1 MAYRASYGADAY
13 GTELYGVTGAI
24 DGSTEVVFRPSY
36 GKETYGTSTYGGQ
49 GNETCNL
56 SVTCSGQVIRDG
68 AATIASTLSVSVVD
82 PDTVN
87 DASVTITLQSATVSV
102 AEEYVA
108 SDGFR
113 PGYGLKTYGTSIYG
127 RNDSIEQ
134 STATIAIAA
143 TMTVGVNAQFNAQAT
158 IAPSLTTTASAVFSV
173 TASAAL
179 TSSLSLSTSVERVL
193 LGSSTSTIALTLA
206 TTAIEKWEPIAGTPE
221 TWTPVSDVTDTWTP
235 VAASNETW
243 TPITNSRAA

>member
-1 MAYRASYGADAY
+1 MAYRASYGADFY
-13 GTELYGVTGAI
+13 GTGLYGVTGAI
-24 DGSTEVVFRPSY
+24 DAAATVTPA
-36 GKETYGTSTYGGQ
+36 
-49 GNETCNL
+49 L
-56 SVTCSGQVIRDG
+56 SAACSAQIVKDG
-68 AATIASTLSVSVVD
+68 AAAIASTLSVSVVD

-134 STATIAIAA
+134 STATIAITA
-143 TMTVGVNAQFNAQAT
+143 TMTVGSNPQLNAQAK
-158 IAPSLTTTASAVFSV
+158 IASTLTTTASAVFSV
-173 TASAAL
+173 TASAAT
-179 TSSLSLSTSVERVL
+179 TSSLSLSTSVKRVL

-206 TTAIEKWEPIAGTPE
+206 TTAIEKWEPVAGTPE
-221 TWTPVSDVTDTWTP
+221 TWTP

-243 TPITNSRAA
+243 TPITDSRAA

>member
-1 MAYRASYGADAY
+1 VAYRASYGADAY

-36 GKETYGTSTYGGQ
+36 GKETYGTSTYGSQ

-68 AATIASTLSVSVVD
+68 AATIASILSVNVVD
-82 PDTVN
+82 TDTVN

-143 TMTVGVNAQFNAQAT
+143 TMTVGVNPQFNAQAT

-179 TSSLSLSTSVERVL
+179 TLSLSLSTSAKRVL
-193 LGSSTSTIALTLA
+193 LGTSTSTIALSLA

-221 TWTPVSDVTDTWTP
+221 TWTPV
-235 VAASNETW
+235 AASNETW

>member
-1 MAYRASYGADAY
+1 MAYRASYGADFY
-13 GTELYGVTGAI
+13 GSGLYGVTGAI
-24 DGSTEVVFRPSY
+24 DAAATVTPALSAACSAQVV
-36 GKETYGTSTYGGQ
+36 
-49 GNETCNL
+49 
-56 SVTCSGQVIRDG
+56 RDG
-68 AATIASTLSVSVVD
+68 AAAIASTLSVSVVD

-143 TMTVGVNAQFNAQAT
+143 SMTVNGGLTRNVAVAIT
-158 IAPSLTTTASAVFSV
+158 PSLSTTASAVFSV

-179 TSSLSLSTSVERVL
+179 TSSLSLTTSVARVL

-206 TTAIEKWEPIAGTPE
+206 TTAIEKWEPVAGTPE
-221 TWTPVSDVTDTWTP
+221 TWTP

-243 TPITNSRAA
+243 TPITDSRAA

>member
-82 PDTVN
+82 TDTVN

-134 STATIAIAA
+134 STATIAITA
-143 TMTVGVNAQFNAQAT
+143 TMTVGVNPQFNAQAT

-179 TSSLSLSTSVERVL
+179 TSSLLLSTSGKRVL
-193 LGSSTSTIALTLA
+193 LGSSTSSIALTLA

-221 TWTPVSDVTDTWTP
+221 TWTPV
-235 VAASNETW
+235 AASNETW
-243 TPITNSRAA
+243 TPITDSRAA

>member
-36 GKETYGTSTYGGQ
+36 GKETYGTSTYGSQ

-68 AATIASTLSVSVVD
+68 AAAIASTLSVSVVD

-87 DASVTITLQSATVSV
+87 DASATITLQSATVSV

-143 TMTVGVNAQFNAQAT
+143 TMTVGVSPQFNAQAT

-179 TSSLSLSTSVERVL
+179 TSSLSLSTSAKRVL
-193 LGSSTSTIALTLA
+193 LGTSTSSIALSLA

-235 VAASNETW
+235 VAATSETW
-243 TPITNSRAA
+243 TEITWSRAA

>member
-1 MAYRASYGADAY
+1 MAYRASYGASTY
-13 GTELYGVTGAI
+13 GTALYGVTGAI

-113 PGYGLKTYGTSIYG
+113 PGYGLRTYGTSIYG

-143 TMTVGVNAQFNAQAT
+143 SMTVNGGLTRNVAVAIT
-158 IAPSLTTTASAVFSV
+158 PSLSTTASAVFSV
-173 TASAAL
+173 TASAAT
-179 TSSLSLSTSVERVL
+179 TSSLSLSTSAKRVL
-193 LGSSTSTIALTLA
+193 LGTSTSTIALTLA
-206 TTAIEKWEPIAGTPE
+206 TTAIEKWEPVAGTPE
-221 TWTPVSDVTDTWTP
+221 TWTP

-243 TPITNSRAA
+243 TPITDSRAA

>member
-68 AATIASTLSVSVVD
+68 AATIASILSVNVVD
-82 PDTVN
+82 TDTVN

-143 TMTVGVNAQFNAQAT
+143 TMTVGVNPQFNAQAT

-179 TSSLSLSTSVERVL
+179 TPSLSLSTSAKRVL
-193 LGSSTSTIALTLA
+193 LGTSTSTIALSLTA
-206 TTAIEKWEPIAGTPE
+206 SAIEKWEPIAGTPE
-221 TWTPVSDVTDTWTP
+221 TWTPV
-235 VAASNETW
+235 AATSETW
-243 TPITNSRAA
+243 TEITWSRAA

>member
-24 DGSTEVVFRPSY
+24 DAAATVTPALSAACSAQVV
-36 GKETYGTSTYGGQ
+36 K
-49 GNETCNL
+49 
-56 SVTCSGQVIRDG
+56 DG
-68 AATIASTLSVSVVD
+68 AAAMTSTLSVSVVD

-87 DASVTITLQSATVSV
+87 DASATITLQSATVSV

-113 PGYGLKTYGTSIYG
+113 PGYGLATYGTNIYG

-134 STATIAIAA
+134 STATLAITS
-143 TMTVGVNAQFNAQAT
+143 TMTVGVNPQFNAQAT
-158 IAPSLTTTASAVFSV
+158 IASTLTTTASGVFDVVGAVNLAV
-173 TASAAL
+173 
-179 TSSLSLSTSVERVL
+179 SLSLSTSVERVL
-193 LGSSTSTIALTLA
+193 LGSSTSTIALSLA
-206 TTAIEKWEPIAGTPE
+206 TTAIEKWEPVAGTPE
-221 TWTPVSDVTDTWTP
+221 TWTP

-243 TPITNSRAA
+243 TPITDSRAA